1 MLLRCTHART
11 YKINSLSCL
20 IIVIKNNYDA
30 CCLTHVLIYS
40 SYMSAHLGR
49 ESRKEEAAPVRTTE
63 DLFGSTSE
71 SDTSTFHGFDE
82 DDAEEPLSSRG
93 GGRGSSSPSADKKG
107 SC

>member
-1 MLLRCTHART
+1 MFNDNEN
-11 YKINSLSCL
+11 YE
-20 IIVIKNNYDA
+20 KNDDDDDDA

-49 ESRKEEAAPVRTTE
+49 EGRRDEAAPARTTE

-93 GGRGSSSPSADKKG
+93 GGCGGSSPFADKKG
-107 SC
+107 GC